1 MPLQRVRGCLERE
14 AAATV
19 LTRPRL
25 GGMPQPSMICQ
36 LTCSLSLP
44 TLYRIIASGTFD
56 ATLKRVKSKRE
67 GVWSKLYD
75 KVSRERNIPEDDLSP
90 GKALELYWMSL
101 TDKEFQQV
109 LEQIENQ
116 ASSRDGLA
124 DDDWVKEFDREKA
137 VNAIRNRQRK
147 QP

>member
-1 MPLQRVRGCLERE
+1 
-14 AAATV
+14 
-19 LTRPRL
+19 
-25 GGMPQPSMICQ
+25 
-36 LTCSLSLP
+36 
-44 TLYRIIASGTFD
+44 
-56 ATLKRVKSKRE
+56 
-67 GVWSKLYD
+67 
-75 KVSRERNIPEDDLSP
+75 
-90 GKALELYWMSL
+90 MSL

-109 LEQIENQ
+109 LEHIENQ